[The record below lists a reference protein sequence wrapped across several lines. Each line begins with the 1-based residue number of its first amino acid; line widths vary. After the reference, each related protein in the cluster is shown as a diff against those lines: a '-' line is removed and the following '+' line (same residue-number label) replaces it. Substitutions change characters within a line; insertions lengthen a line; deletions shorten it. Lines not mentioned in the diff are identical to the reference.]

1 MITILTSILYKNFL
15 LIFILTVTLSACSTE
30 QEPPIPSYDTVIVV
44 EKEPR
49 LSANGEIVDINGDGF
64 NDVIL
69 AIGRHWPGPNLLF
82 SGDGNGGFSR
92 VDSLSTPWDRSYSVS
107 VADMD
112 MDGDSDLVVSN
123 DRPDPKYVLLND
135 GHGNFTKRVEFGD
148 PNWPTRNSTVAD
160 LNLDGLPDIV
170 VANRDNSPEG
180 NNWVCLNETNE
191 EFSLSCKSIVSGSS
205 TTISVADMN
214 SDGFQDLIIP
224 YRDGG
229 QSYVFTGNGNGSFT
243 RGAAFGPVNASF
255 RAALPVDLNNDRKID
270 IVAIDD
276 QKRTT
281 IVFYQIEAHQF
292 QEGVRID
299 DGEIIPYALEIEDL
313 DANGKND
320 IIIGYREAPARI
332 FFNRAD
338 SLIQLVI
345 GDSLGAAY
353 GFGVGDFNHDGVMD
367 IFSARSGASD
377 LLFLGKTSYN

>member
-1 MITILTSILYKNFL
+1 MMPKLPHPICIFL
-15 LIFILTVTLSACSTE
+15 LILISCSPKT
-30 QEPPIPSYDTVIVV
+30 EPPIPSYDTVIVV
-44 EKEPR
+44 EEERR

-64 NDVIL
+64 NDVVL

-82 SGDGNGGFSR
+82 VGDGAGGFSS
-92 VDSLSTPWDRSYSVS
+92 VDSLSNPWDRSYSVS

-135 GHGNFTKRVEFGD
+135 GNGNFTERIEFGD

-160 LNLDGLPDIV
+160 LNQDGLPDIV
-170 VANRDNSPEG
+170 VANRDNSQEG

-191 EFSLSCKSIVSGSS
+191 EFSLSCKSIVSGSA
-205 TTISVADMN
+205 TTISIADIN

-229 QSYVFTGNGNGSFT
+229 QSHIYIGDGTGAFV
-243 RGAAFGPVNASF
+243 RGAPFGPGDASY
-255 RAALPVDLNNDRKID
+255 RATITLDINNDNLLDIIAINDRK
-270 IVAIDD
+270 
-276 QKRTT
+276 RTST
-281 IVFYQIEAHQF
+281 LFYQTENHLF
-292 QEGVRID
+292 EEGIRID
-299 DGEIIPYALEIEDL
+299 DGEMIPYALETADL

-320 IIIGYREAPARI
+320 VIIGYREAPTRI

-338 SLIQLVI
+338 SLVQLVI

-367 IFSARSGASD
+367 IVSARSGASD
-377 LLFLGKTSYN
+377 LLFLGKTPSN